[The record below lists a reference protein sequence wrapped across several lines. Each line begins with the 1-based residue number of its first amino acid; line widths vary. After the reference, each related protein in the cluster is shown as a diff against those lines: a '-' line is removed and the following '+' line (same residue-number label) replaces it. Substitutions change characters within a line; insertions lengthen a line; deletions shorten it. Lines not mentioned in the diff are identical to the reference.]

1 MLLQYADHIVHI
13 VAYRFVGDAELGVGV
28 VYDRIP
34 GMEMEQHRARADE
47 GLVIL
52 GEWRDEPIYAFQ
64 KLALAAC
71 PFQIRSERSAVHPV
85 PGRSYR
91 GRIKR

>member
-1 MLLQYADHIVHI
+1 MLLQHADHIIHV
-13 VAYRFVGDAELGVGV
+13 VAYRLVGDAELGVGV
-28 VYDRIP
+28 VYDSLLRMQ
-34 GMEMEQHRARADE
+34 MEEDSACADE
-47 GLVIL
+47 GLIVL
-52 GEWRDEPIYAFQ
+52 GELRDEPIYAFQ
-64 KLALAAC
+64 ELALASC

>member
-1 MLLQYADHIVHI
+1 MLLQHADHIVHV
-13 VAYRFVGDAELGVGV
+13 VAYRLVGDAELGVGI
-28 VYDRIP
+28 VYDRLL
-34 GMEMEQHRARADE
+34 GMEMEQHCSRADE
-47 GLVIL
+47 GLVVL
-52 GEWRDEPIYAFQ
+52 GEGRDEPIYAFQ
-64 KLALAAC
+64 ELALATC

>member
-1 MLLQYADHIVHI
+1 MLLQNADHIVHV
-13 VAYRFVGDAELGVGV
+13 VAYRLVGDAELGVGV
-28 VYDRIP
+28 VYDRLP
-34 GMEMEQHRARADE
+34 GMEMEQHCSCADE
-47 GLVIL
+47 GLVVL
-52 GEWRDEPIYAFQ
+52 GEGRDEPIYAFQ
-64 KLALAAC
+64 ELALATC

>member
-1 MLLQYADHIVHI
+1 MLLQHIDDIVHV
-13 VAYRFVGDAELGVGV
+13 VAYGLVGDAELGVGV
-28 VYDRIP
+28 VYYSLFW
-34 GMEMEQHRARADE
+34 MEMEEDGTRTDE

-52 GEWRDEPIYAFQ
+52 GEGRDEPIYAVQ
-64 KLALAAC
+64 ELALAPC

>member
-1 MLLQYADHIVHI
+1 MLLQHIDDIVHV
-13 VAYRFVGDAELGVGV
+13 VAYRLVGDAELGVGV
-28 VYDRIP
+28 VYDRLP
-34 GMEMEQHRARADE
+34 GMEMEEDSARTDE
-47 GLVIL
+47 GLVVL
-52 GEWRDEPIYAFQ
+52 GEGRDEPIYAFQ
-64 KLALAAC
+64 ELALATC